1 MQISYI
7 RTRKM
12 TTPVLVGCS
21 TPNRHNSFDVSN
33 IDSEYDQH
41 YSSLKNEG
49 SKSLSLNID
58 TDLGRR
64 TPSLSGRDSELDRL
78 RREKISSYFL
88 IERYKLY
95 ITYAIV
101 FGLFGIIF
109 AVCMGAW
116 KIMEKDPSLKELRER
131 MMKTPREGPRICS
144 SAYPNLRPRVKTLEN
159 VGEKLLLT
167 PLIEKGLLDEA
178 RDGALVTSIMQTDV
192 SYSGYLTV
200 NKTTNANLFFWFFV
214 SKETRAPESPL
225 LLWLQGG
232 PGWSSLYG
240 LFKENGPFLVGW
252 DYDSHQPYLL
262 RNEHSWHKDH
272 NVLYIDNPV
281 GTGFS
286 YADNEKGYLT
296 TDEEVAEALI
306 EAIRQFMILYPK
318 LVPEAVPPS
327 TKFFAFGESYG
338 GSYVLSLA
346 DQYLEYKDQN
356 SPIIKDIY
364 LAGVGIGSGFISPED
379 QALYADY
386 VNSVGY
392 VTENEMAYMK
402 ENDKRI
408 LESLKEGRFA
418 DAEGYSQRNLLYIV
432 HSIMSMT
439 NIYDHTSESNYLTN
453 NEFMCF
459 VDQDH
464 VRKGIHVGDAK
475 LWKGIEAAK
484 FLNNTIMVSKKP
496 KLERTLD
503 RGVEVLIYNGN
514 LDLIV
519 HIPGT
524 NKMINSLQFNGRQE
538 FLNSKRSEFWVW
550 NPDTERGELAGYITQ
565 GGGLFYA
572 TLKNAGHMT
581 PISQPFRTHT
591 LVSKFTHATDRHL
604 DRFQKPDIVKA
615 NSRKLKSISDI
626 HC

>member
-1 MQISYI
+1 
-7 RTRKM
+7 M

-21 TPNRHNSFDVSN
+21 TPNRHHSFDVSN

-41 YSSLKNEG
+41 YN
-49 SKSLSLNID
+49 
-58 TDLGRR
+58 LGRR

-178 RDGALVTSIMQTDV
+178 HL
-192 SYSGYLTV
+192 
-200 NKTTNANLFFWFFV
+200 K
-214 SKETRAPESPL
+214 RAPESPL

-318 LVPEAVPPS
+318 LVPEAVPPN
-327 TKFFAFGESYG
+327 
-338 GSYVLSLA
+338 
-346 DQYLEYKDQN
+346 QYLEYKDQN

-402 ENDKRI
+402 ENDKMI

-538 FLNSKRSEFWVW
+538 FLNSKRREFWVW

>member
-21 TPNRHNSFDVSN
+21 TPNRHHSFDVSN

-214 SKETRAPESPL
+214 SKETRE
-225 LLWLQGG
+225 
-232 PGWSSLYG
+232 
-240 LFKENGPFLVGW
+240 
-252 DYDSHQPYLL
+252 
-262 RNEHSWHKDH
+262 
-272 NVLYIDNPV
+272 
-281 GTGFS
+281 T
-286 YADNEKGYLT
+286 
-296 TDEEVAEALI
+296 
-306 EAIRQFMILYPK
+306 
-318 LVPEAVPPS
+318 
-327 TKFFAFGESYG
+327 
-338 GSYVLSLA
+338 
-346 DQYLEYKDQN
+346 
-356 SPIIKDIY
+356 
-364 LAGVGIGSGFISPED
+364 
-379 QALYADY
+379 
-386 VNSVGY
+386 
-392 VTENEMAYMK
+392 
-402 ENDKRI
+402 
-408 LESLKEGRFA
+408 
-418 DAEGYSQRNLLYIV
+418 
-432 HSIMSMT
+432 
-439 NIYDHTSESNYLTN
+439 
-453 NEFMCF
+453 
-459 VDQDH
+459 
-464 VRKGIHVGDAK
+464 GIH
-475 LWKGIEAAK
+475 
-484 FLNNTIMVSKKP
+484 S
-496 KLERTLD
+496 TL
-503 RGVEVLIYNGN
+503 
-514 LDLIV
+514 
-519 HIPGT
+519 
-524 NKMINSLQFNGRQE
+524 
-538 FLNSKRSEFWVW
+538 
-550 NPDTERGELAGYITQ
+550 IT
-565 GGGLFYA
+565 
-572 TLKNAGHMT
+572 
-581 PISQPFRTHT
+581 
-591 LVSKFTHATDRHL
+591 
-604 DRFQKPDIVKA
+604 
-615 NSRKLKSISDI
+615 
-626 HC
+626 

>member
-1 MQISYI
+1 
-7 RTRKM
+7 M

-21 TPNRHNSFDVSN
+21 TPNRHHSFDVSN

-41 YSSLKNEG
+41 YN
-49 SKSLSLNID
+49 
-58 TDLGRR
+58 LGRR

-192 SYSGYLTV
+192 SYSG
-200 NKTTNANLFFWFFV
+200 
-214 SKETRAPESPL
+214 APESPL

-318 LVPEAVPPS
+318 LVPEAVPPN
-327 TKFFAFGESYG
+327 
-338 GSYVLSLA
+338 
-346 DQYLEYKDQN
+346 QYLEYKDQN

-402 ENDKRI
+402 ENDKMI

-538 FLNSKRSEFWVW
+538 FLNSKRREFWVW